1 MEALV
6 KGGTQVL
13 VGYSA
18 SGDMNLP
25 TSLICD
31 KEITIKS
38 VFRYR
43 HIYPLAIQA
52 VAEGKVNLKGIV
64 TNIYDLDDV
73 QRAMDE
79 SVHNKA
85 DIVKGVIK
93 IHP

>member
-1 MEALV
+1 MGHDHGPPV
-6 KGGTQVL
+6 QRSPPDRR
-13 VGYSA
+13 SA
-18 SGDMNLP
+18 G
-25 TSLICD
+25 
-31 KEITIKS
+31 EG
-38 VFRYR
+38 
-43 HIYPLAIQA
+43 HIYPIAIDA
-52 VAEGKVNLKGIV
+52 VASGKVNVKGIV

>member
-1 MEALV
+1 M
-6 KGGTQVL
+6 QI
-13 VGYSA
+13 
-18 SGDMNLP
+18 
-25 TSLICD
+25 TSCLISF
-31 KEITIKS
+31 IKS
-38 VFRYR
+38 ISCPILATESVGLVW
-43 HIYPLAIQA
+43 YPLERWIDA
-52 VAEGKVNLKGIV
+52 VASGKVNVKGIV